1 MALPRFDSCAR
12 GEFAGDWWEL
22 TIEVIHR
29 SAPELTAVPLDMPER
44 RNKPGDMRGMTIAD
58 FPLARRRLHPR
69 QPRAKSR
76 LASWN

>member
-29 SAPELTAVPLDMPER
+29 SATELTAVALDMPER
-44 RNKPGDMRGMTIAD
+44 RNKPGDMRG
-58 FPLARRRLHPR
+58 
-69 QPRAKSR
+69 
-76 LASWN
+76 